1 MDRMNANMQGG
12 PYGFDMPSAQTQTW
26 NPNAFGAP
34 NGLPAFGATGRM
46 KPMPRG
52 RSALPPVSHP
62 VLSVSDPADSSAQ
75 DMARSASDA

>member
-1 MDRMNANMQGG
+1 MHNMWNQEDSTSRFDAGRMDRMNPNMQGG
-12 PYGFDMPSAQTQTW
+12 AYGFDMPSAQNHTW

-34 NGLPAFGATGRM
+34 NGLPTFGATGRM

-62 VLSVSDPADSSAQ
+62 CYLY
-75 DMARSASDA
+75 